1 VEIPI
6 PSRLGVV
13 DLRDLKV
20 TILSDDPWA
29 YGPRPLDS
37 GDVAYLRLLDDGGYE
52 VLSQREDGLTT
63 IGEVGFI
70 HGGVDISSDGA
81 VVYSDGAVT
90 WIVDGPGEKA
100 RTLTS
105 GTSPRFSPDGRSII
119 VYDASAEMSVLVGR
133 DGAVLGTADSAF
145 VRPAMAN

>member
-1 VEIPI
+1 
-6 PSRLGVV
+6 
-13 DLRDLKV
+13 
-20 TILSDDPWA
+20 
-29 YGPRPLDS
+29 
-37 GDVAYLRLLDDGGYE
+37 LDDGGYE

-119 VYDASAEMSVLVGR
+119 VYDDSAEMSVLVGR